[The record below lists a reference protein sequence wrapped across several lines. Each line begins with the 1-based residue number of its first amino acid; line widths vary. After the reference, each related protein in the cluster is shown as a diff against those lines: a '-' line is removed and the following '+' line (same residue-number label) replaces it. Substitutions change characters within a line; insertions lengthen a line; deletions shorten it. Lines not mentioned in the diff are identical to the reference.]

1 MMVQDLPSSE
11 SKITLPELNL
21 DSPMQVRP
29 WDQSPYDWLSLW

>member
-29 WDQSPYDWLSLW
+29 MGAEPL